1 MSKQCRICL
10 EENEDLDNLFS
21 PCSCK
26 GTQKYVHKKC
36 LERWRQ
42 DNIDNDNYDRC
53 QECRT
58 EYETIEIGNK
68 CFCLKWHIRLLHR
81 FFKKSIFSI
90 FINLLLM
97 SGVGSLG
104 LFIFNK
110 FNLHVNYW
118 EIDNNIF
125 MILYVGNFLL
135 TVLFLV
141 FYSLLSVINY
151 FKNDYNSWISSNYIN
166 INKIRGM
173 LSFNLFITLLIPY
186 LGFFSSIFVLNL
198 NAVFFIEYFFEKYL
212 NDTTEVIDISKN
224 QTELSEL
231 LIVE

>member
-1 MSKQCRICL
+1 
-10 EENEDLDNLFS
+10 
-21 PCSCK
+21 
-26 GTQKYVHKKC
+26 
-36 LERWRQ
+36 
-42 DNIDNDNYDRC
+42 
-53 QECRT
+53 
-58 EYETIEIGNK
+58 
-68 CFCLKWHIRLLHR
+68 
-81 FFKKSIFSI
+81 
-90 FINLLLM
+90 
-97 SGVGSLG
+97 
-104 LFIFNK
+104 
-110 FNLHVNYW
+110 
-118 EIDNNIF
+118 
-125 MILYVGNFLL
+125 
-135 TVLFLV
+135 
-141 FYSLLSVINY
+141 LSVINY